1 MIVIMLITNIIIVL
15 SVILPIC
22 IAISLFR
29 NYFLQHYF
37 GSPKKYKGSVLIFL
51 YIGSLLCSLLS
62 GYIGFH
68 IFDVQK
74 QVLEQKD
81 LQLNELK
88 AMKSFVFSESKTAI
102 VFVVIGLILF
112 FLTFFLKKSIQKDII
127 RNSKDN
133 VSWDLS
139 KFSKT

>member
-1 MIVIMLITNIIIVL
+1 MLITNVIILL

-29 NYFLQHYF
+29 NYFLQHYS
-37 GSPKKYKGSVLIFL
+37 GSPKKYKGYMLIFL
-51 YIGSLLCSLLS
+51 YIGSLLCSLFS

-74 QVLEQKD
+74 QLTSGFFVKTSEF
-81 LQLNELK
+81 E
-88 AMKSFVFSESKTAI
+88 AIKSYIFSESKTAL
-102 VFVVIGLILF
+102 VFVVIGMILF

-127 RNSKDN
+127 RISKDN

-139 KFSKT
+139 KLSKT